1 MMLWGW
7 IGRRSNNDSLEQLQ
21 KLYKELLVSIGLG
34 KNVLGRGNQESE
46 TLPCYESFTN
56 GLVQNGVT
64 VYRDSTHR
72 SRRNLPTA
80 LKLLS
85 ATTGSDNGGAVGTRD
100 DIIGASIMVAQK
112 MEERTAS
119 IIYEIGKVVAYNYQ
133 ADSTFRSDEVFEY
146 FCEKNI
152 IALFVDIGKSKPVS
166 SELHGITW
174 SPTVKAAVL
183 RAVAMLLSSA
193 QDGPSLYY
201 LLSNNWISSL
211 ITGIVP
217 LKQWSDLAL
226 EIMLTAYVELMHS
239 VVQHLAVTPTE
250 IFTCL
255 KVGENFP
262 LFSSTVEVAISPK
275 SNSSIESKCLSLII
289 IMLRVKNDSL
299 QAWLRHS
306 VYDTKRLLD
315 YLCYR
320 LMRCYNQMV
329 NLIVGPVVDHTRSH
343 IIGKKLI
350 YVKKQIEYINQL
362 LQAGV
367 KSLNVLFCETFLRN
381 VVSKLLENLLANQ
394 SRNLLAVGISDVD
407 VIPEAEASVQLT
419 LIFFTHFLSISY
431 FPLIRMIAVSLFHP
445 NSTLLWKKTT
455 GKIDEERYAIT
466 RELSKIAE
474 SVEPGLR
481 RNEYREKI
489 LTFLTGQTGEWI
501 FIPASMLVEA
511 ALASKAL
518 DNEFLMTLGLVPEIN
533 FAEGKS
539 YPSSPMEEA
548 LSNFL
553 IRKRSN
559 NAGIVTIALKRVC
572 TLALRTFSILKSA
585 DSAKVLRRSPLVEAL
600 AKAHYHFCQIALNA
614 RKKTGVSELFIDL
627 TQLAIECRYTKLSSH
642 NAATPQKYGCVIGNI
657 DHRSLMLDPEILVRR
672 LQSPGSN
679 DVEDCRFAIEM
690 ALQFRATCHTVLAAV
705 EPSFSFPQVEWADDA
720 LIRIGDLKEKP
731 TQGADLDLRGRMIFI
746 CHPAANKNP
755 SSEKDRDAQP
765 PNSSK
770 HILVL
775 DPTDI
780 FVVKQASRFDVNRAI
795 ILCTISLRSIIAFA
809 SDDEWLHIAI
819 RNMEDVGSVVK
830 NGNLALRFET
840 VGACLIVKQYLERS
854 QKLLR
859 NELTDL
865 IKALLRHSY
874 IDENFKIGKKVET
887 KDHEKLS

>member
-1 MMLWGW
+1 MMLLGW

-21 KLYKELLVSIGLG
+21 KLYKELLISIGLG
-34 KNVLGRGNQESE
+34 KDVLGTGNQEIE
-46 TLPCYESFTN
+46 TLPCYESFTT
-56 GLVQNGVT
+56 GLLQNGPT
-64 VYRDSTHR
+64 VHRDYPHR
-72 SRRNLPTA
+72 YRRNLPMA

-85 ATTGSDNGGAVGTRD
+85 ATTGVDNGGAVGTRD
-100 DIIGASIMVAQK
+100 DIIGASLKLAQK
-112 MEERTAS
+112 MEERMAS
-119 IIYEIGKVVAYNYQ
+119 IICEIGKVVAYNDQ

-152 IALFVDIGKSKPVS
+152 IALFVDIAKSKPVS

-174 SPTVKAAVL
+174 SPIVKAAVL
-183 RAVAMLLSSA
+183 RAVSVLLSSA

-201 LLSNNWISSL
+201 LLSNNCISSL

-239 VVQHLAVTPTE
+239 VVHHLAVTPTE

-275 SNSSIESKCLSLII
+275 SDSSIKSKCLSLIV
-289 IMLRVKNDSL
+289 IMLRVRNNAL
-299 QAWLRHS
+299 QAWIRHS
-306 VYDTKRLLD
+306 MYDLKRLLD
-315 YLCYR
+315 YLCDR
-320 LMRCYNQMV
+320 LMNCYNQMV
-329 NLIVGPVVDHTRSH
+329 NLIVGPVVDHTRSQ

-350 YVKKQIEYINQL
+350 YLKKQIEYMNQL

-367 KSLNVLFCETFLRN
+367 KSLNVLFCEIFLRN
-381 VVSKLLENLLANQ
+381 VVAKLLENLLAHQ

-407 VIPEAEASVQLT
+407 VIPQSEASVQLT

-445 NSTLLWKKTT
+445 NSTLLWRKTA
-455 GKIDEERYAIT
+455 GKIDEERYAMT

-474 SVEPGLR
+474 SAEPGLR
-481 RNEYREKI
+481 RNEFREKI
-489 LTFLTGQTGEWI
+489 LTFLAGHTGEWI

-518 DNEFLMTLGLVPEIN
+518 DTEILMTLGLVPKVH

-539 YPSSPMEEA
+539 YPTSPMEEA

-553 IRKRSN
+553 IRKRSS
-559 NAGIVTIALKRVC
+559 NAGIVAIALKRVC
-572 TLALRTFSILKSA
+572 ILALRIFSVLKSA
-585 DSAKVLRRSPLVEAL
+585 DRINFAKVLRRSPLVEAL
-600 AKAHYHFCQIALNA
+600 AKAHYHFCQVALNA

-627 TQLAIECRYTKLSSH
+627 TQLAIESRYTKLSSR
-642 NAATPQKYGCVIGNI
+642 NAVTPQKYGCVIGKF
-657 DHRSLMLDPEILVRR
+657 DHRSLMLNPEILVRK

-746 CHPAANKNP
+746 CHPAANRNQ
-755 SSEKDRDAQP
+755 SSEKDSDAQP

-770 HILVL
+770 RILVL

-780 FVVKQASRFDVNRAI
+780 FVVKQASRLEANRAT

-819 RNMEDVGSVVK
+819 RNMEDVGSLVK

-854 QKLLR
+854 QKILR

-865 IKALLRHSY
+865 IEALLQHSY
-874 IDENFKIGKKVET
+874 IDEDFKIGKKVET
-887 KDHEKLS
+887 